1 MSLNIYAKQH
11 SFYSRGGLARKVL
24 SICLAFKCLNACSKV
39 NLTYRASQNSSIFYL
54 KLKNQEMLY
63 MPDRKLKVNIISGY
77 MKCMRVK
84 NKVNI

>member
-1 MSLNIYAKQH
+1 
-11 SFYSRGGLARKVL
+11 
-24 SICLAFKCLNACSKV
+24 
-39 NLTYRASQNSSIFYL
+39 
-54 KLKNQEMLY
+54 MLY